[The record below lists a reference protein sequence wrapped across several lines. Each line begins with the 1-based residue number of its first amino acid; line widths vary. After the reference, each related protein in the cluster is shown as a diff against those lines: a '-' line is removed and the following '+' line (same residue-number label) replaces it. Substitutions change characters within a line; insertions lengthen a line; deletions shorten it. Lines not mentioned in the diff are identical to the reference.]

1 MPNTRARKSAS
12 PLEISPEKVAIKKLQ
27 VVDDNPTHPPEMSLS
42 DVTVNMKSSRG
53 KNILKAKE
61 INAAKGKPKI
71 AKLNETPKK
80 KRTGVSKR
88 KPNNKVSCYCN
99 MEKCNCHSLAYL
111 HFKHFLF
118 LVEIFSFYTNR
129 K

>member
-61 INAAKGKPKI
+61 INVAKGKPKI

-88 KPNNKVSCYCN
+88 KPNNKVSC
-99 MEKCNCHSLAYL
+99 
-111 HFKHFLF
+111 
-118 LVEIFSFYTNR
+118 
-129 K
+129 

>member
-71 AKLNETPKK
+71 AKLNEMPKK

-88 KPNNKVSCYCN
+88 KSNNKVSC
-99 MEKCNCHSLAYL
+99 
-111 HFKHFLF
+111 
-118 LVEIFSFYTNR
+118 
-129 K
+129 